1 MSRFFLDE
9 LRSKA
14 PIKKCNAPLQRQK
27 IVWLAATFLCVA
39 PLSWKIGPPLPHCW
53 YVCQVVYMYLFIN
66 ANKVQSLWNGSVC
79 FISLNSSHLHT
90 TQQFQAIT
98 ATTEWNSNADGFVL
112 RTFND
117 RRVVLKKIIYI
128 LNYSCPARLRSK
140 N

>member
-53 YVCQVVYMYLFIN
+53 YVYVSGCLHVFVHGCKQKSKNFETALFVSIH
-66 ANKVQSLWNGSVC
+66 WT
-79 FISLNSSHLHT
+79 LHIYT

-117 RRVVLKKIIYI
+117 RRVVLKTIYI
-128 LNYSCPARLRSK
+128 LN
-140 N
+140 